1 MIRRQGVWLRWR
13 RDRCL
18 AQSVFGG
25 LVAFDSSYRRQRD
38 ICGLYLQTLPFRV
51 TDCKGKSNVY
61 LEKLYFFLCFFL
73 CSTKSNKRVRTNALW
88 HAKPD
93 PFLFHNIYSCWG
105 HSIISQHL
113 SNLGDVSEKQIIRTN
128 NFRLADV
135 TSKSVTDQKTK
146 KNKKK
151 GKKNRNERMTWS
163 SAISKQS
170 LVMRS
175 FANNF
180 NESEDCTWGQS
191 QQECS
196 MCAWRSYIT
205 LLAWYLPS
213 QNAYT
218 FECEN
223 VRSIV
228 KRNFKEWQLT
238 YGC

>member
-25 LVAFDSSYRRQRD
+25 LVAFDSSCRRQRD

-51 TDCKGKSNVY
+51 IDCKRKSNVY
-61 LEKLYFFLCFFL
+61 LEKMYFFLCFFL

-93 PFLFHNIYSCWG
+93 PFLFHSIYSCWG

-146 KNKKK
+146 KQKK
-151 GKKNRNERMTWS
+151 ERKTET
-163 SAISKQS
+163 
-170 LVMRS
+170 
-175 FANNF
+175 N
-180 NESEDCTWGQS
+180 
-191 QQECS
+191 
-196 MCAWRSYIT
+196 AWRD
-205 LLAWYLPS
+205 LP
-213 QNAYT
+213 
-218 FECEN
+218 
-223 VRSIV
+223 R
-228 KRNFKEWQLT
+228 
-238 YGC
+238 